1 MEFDEVAFA
10 TERSNNAAK
19 AANENS
25 RPMAQ
30 YALLI
35 NGAAASAVIAFLSKD
50 KIDPTILAA
59 APWALCLYAAGAV
72 FGALAMFFMTESL
85 DYWNTHWMEVARKI
99 NSGEAEHQRV
109 LGVRFWWIVR
119 IVFWLSIGCF
129 VGGSGTLALALLHS
143 AHPILLD
150 CILPPG

>member
-1 MEFDEVAFA
+1 MPFDEADFA
-10 TERSNNAAK
+10 VQRSNNAAI

-50 KIDPTILAA
+50 HIDPIVVRA
-59 APWALCLYAAGAV
+59 APWTLSAYAAGVV

-85 DYWNTHWMEVARKI
+85 DYWNAHWESVARKKK
-99 NSGEAEHQRV
+99 SDAEQFSRRGRA
-109 LGVRFWWIVR
+109 LWWAVRFE
-119 IVFWLSIGCF
+119 FWFSIALF
-129 VGGSGTLALALLHS
+129 TVGSGVLAIALLH
-143 AHPILLD
+143 AATATPPI
-150 CILPPG
+150 CVFPPG